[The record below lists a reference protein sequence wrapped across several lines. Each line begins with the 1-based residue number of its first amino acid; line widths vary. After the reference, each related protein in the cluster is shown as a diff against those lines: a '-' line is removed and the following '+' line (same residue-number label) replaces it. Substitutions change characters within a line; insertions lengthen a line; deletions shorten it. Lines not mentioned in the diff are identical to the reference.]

1 MGLKNRKGKIINGTF
16 EKMQSKK
23 NSLIESI
30 TQTII
35 GLFTSIILQMILY
48 PLMGIPVTFKQNI
61 IITIVFFI
69 VSIIRGFIVRRYFN
83 KK

>member
-1 MGLKNRKGKIINGTF
+1 MNQLEIGQKKEEFTK
-16 EKMQSKK
+16 KMQTKK